1 MNIGFLK
8 SQSNEIKKMNNGKV
22 GAPFEYSHTYIRFLE
37 FLKTGFKIA
46 YRTVQGTG
54 TLAQ

>member
-1 MNIGFLK
+1 MRIAIEKNANLRC
-8 SQSNEIKKMNNGKV
+8 SHDGKV

-37 FLKTGFKIA
+37 FLKIGFKIA